1 MHASTWITS
10 NKLLRIRSQTQTKH
24 GMMSSI
30 YYFRKG
36 KIMGTR
42 NRLVVARK
50 WLGADF
56 TRVSGRV
63 DLTGVQRREKFL
75 RW

>member
-1 MHASTWITS
+1 MDNFKQITTYKKPDS
-10 NKLLRIRSQTQTKH
+10 KNS
-24 GMMSSI
+24 MMSSI

-42 NRLVVARK
+42 NRSVVARN
-50 WLGADF
+50 WLGADL
-56 TRVSGRV
+56 TGVGGGV

>member
-1 MHASTWITS
+1 
-10 NKLLRIRSQTQTKH
+10 
-24 GMMSSI
+24 MMSSI

>member
-1 MHASTWITS
+1 
-10 NKLLRIRSQTQTKH
+10 
-24 GMMSSI
+24 MMSSI

-50 WLGADF
+50 WLGADL
-56 TRVSGRV
+56 TGVGERV

>member
-1 MHASTWITS
+1 MDNFKQITTYKKPDS
-10 NKLLRIRSQTQTKH
+10 KN

-50 WLGADF
+50 WLGADL
-56 TRVSGRV
+56 TGVGERV